1 MRVVS
6 RIRSVTPPSPFV
18 TLFFSVLL
26 ARARAVFRSPHLQN
40 LRARH
45 HVMAVQYSLD
55 IGSLLTN
62 KLTFVRNQ
70 MLHTRYLEIISSCID
85 CNKEISYFINFHK
98 VEETR
103 AVRQGSFLRVPCG
116 TCPAGK
122 GITLE
127 MDVGDLF

>member
-55 IGSLLTN
+55 IG
-62 KLTFVRNQ
+62 
-70 MLHTRYLEIISSCID
+70 CID